1 MGSRWEDFRTSVLL
15 DFSFKISLFLLKSL
29 KSSSVIFVFQTPFS
43 HLNYSSPWAIVSCT
57 KSGNRNSSLTPESF
71 HGVGGGVVQ
80 KEKGRERADGGEGGE
95 EAGGGSGSRSPPP
108 RARGDVD
115 LGAGWGSPR
124 PPGFGQC
131 SADLVTI
138 RGEHG
143 FHPGPGLRSRGR
155 PRLSPGVT
163 FCRGISLGA

>member
-1 MGSRWEDFRTSVLL
+1 M
-15 DFSFKISLFLLKSL
+15 
-29 KSSSVIFVFQTPFS
+29 IFVFQTPFS
-43 HLNYSSPWAIVSCT
+43 HLNYSPWAIVSCT
-57 KSGNRNSSLTPESF
+57 KLSLGIEIPVWPQKSSMGWGE
-71 HGVGGGVVQ
+71 GVVQ
-80 KEKGRERADGGEGGE
+80 KEKGREPADGGEGGE

-108 RARGDVD
+108 GARGDVD

-138 RGEHG
+138 RGGHG
-143 FHPGPGLRSRGR
+143 FHPGPGLRSQGR

-163 FCRGISLGA
+163 FRRGISLGAWCLTFANVTGCCSSGPSPT